1 MAADKIISTE
11 VNWQH
16 VGIKSIAQIGS
27 YSVTMDSPAEEG
39 GTGEGPTPL
48 QMLPASLGG
57 CIIAMIAI
65 VARKKR
71 MDIKDIKVNVEA
83 VIEGGN
89 VKEIN
94 YRVNVEAPYS
104 EEEIE
109 KLIEQGI
116 KICPVKN
123 ALGVPVNRIK

>member
-1 MAADKIISTE
+1 MAGDNIITTE

-16 VGIKSIAQIGS
+16 VGIKSIAQVED
-27 YSVTMDSPAEEG
+27 YKVVMDWPVASG

-48 QMLPASLGG
+48 QMLPVSLGG

-71 MDIKDIKVNVEA
+71 MEIKDIKVKVEA

-94 YRVNVEAPYS
+94 YQVKVDAPYTP
-104 EEEIE
+104 EEIE
-109 KLIEQGI
+109 KLIEQGV

-123 ALGVPVNRIK
+123 ALGVPVNRIA

>member
-16 VGIKSIAQIGS
+16 AGIKSMAEIGG
-27 YSVTMDSPAEEG
+27 YQVVMDSTAEEG
-39 GTGEGPTPL
+39 GTGKGPTPL
-48 QMLPASLGG
+48 QMLPVSLGG
-57 CIIAMIAI
+57 CIIAMISI
-65 VARKKR
+65 VAKKKR
-71 MDIKDIKVNVEA
+71 MEVNDIKVKVDAVVE
-83 VIEGGN
+83 EGN

-94 YRVNVEAPYS
+94 YEVNVDAPYS